1 MRNALIVLLLSACA
15 PAVTP
20 GGTAP
25 DTCGKDDYAALVGA
39 NLAAVTLPADLNDRV
54 IGPDDAVT
62 LDFQPD
68 RLNFF
73 VDEAGLITRISC
85 G

>member
-1 MRNALIVLLLSACA
+1 MLSACA
-15 PAVTP
+15 PLVTS

-25 DTCGKDDYAALVGA
+25 DTCGKDGYASLVGA
-39 NLAAVTLPADLNDRV
+39 SLAATTFPSNLNARI
-54 IGPDDAVT
+54 IGPDEAVT

-68 RLNFF
+68 RLNIFT
-73 VDEAGLITRISC
+73 DTSGLITRISC